1 MNKNLIRTLLFSGFI
16 FFVVGCD
23 ACASQERIQVGH
35 KEKIAKVGISNVYI
49 ADSDLDTRLIE
60 RKQKEISDPAK
71 FQEWFEDYKKDQAV
85 LLISRRVAEAFVVSQ
100 KDTIIANWNAIY
112 QRDSESD
119 RLEEIER
126 QKKTAKVYE
135 SMIIPGLKD
144 VFEKEMSPDSVY
156 QAMDSTGVRKYNWDR
171 IVKSAQ
177 NPRIGYRKVI
187 ERLQN
192 DIDRI
197 KSGNYIMDGIGSS
210 AEESLK
216 VQGQLQGLLGM
227 SLACF
232 DPRDMRPYGRY
243 AKKLE
248 SEGRFEIYDS
258 AIRERFWEK
267 FNPDAPAPDSPG
279 SE

>member
-126 QKKTAKVYE
+126 QKRSAKVYE
-135 SMIIPGLKD
+135 IIIPALID
-144 VFEKEMSPDSVY
+144 VFEKGISADLAYNSL
-156 QAMDSTGVRKYNWDR
+156 DSTIVKR
-171 IVKSAQ
+171 IRWNTLVKSAQ

-197 KSGNYIMDGIGSS
+197 KSGNYFASGFRS

>member
-135 SMIIPGLKD
+135 IMIIPGLKD

-187 ERLQN
+187 EGLQN

-197 KSGNYIMDGIGSS
+197 KSGNYFSSGFRS

>member
-119 RLEEIER
+119 RLENIER

-135 SMIIPGLKD
+135 IIIPALID
-144 VFEKEMSPDSVY
+144 VFEKGISADLAYNSL
-156 QAMDSTGVRKYNWDR
+156 DSTIVKR
-171 IVKSAQ
+171 IRWNTLVKSAQ

-197 KSGNYIMDGIGSS
+197 KSGNYFASGFRS

>member
-144 VFEKEMSPDSVY
+144 VFEKGMSPDSVY

-197 KSGNYIMDGIGSS
+197 KSGNYFASGFRS

>member
-135 SMIIPGLKD
+135 IIIPALID
-144 VFEKEMSPDSVY
+144 VFEKGISADLAYNSL
-156 QAMDSTGVRKYNWDR
+156 DSTIVKR
-171 IVKSAQ
+171 IRWNTLVKSAQ

-197 KSGNYIMDGIGSS
+197 KSGNYFASGFRS

>member
-126 QKKTAKVYE
+126 QKRSAKVYE

-144 VFEKEMSPDSVY
+144 VFEKGMSPDSVY

>member
-112 QRDSESD
+112 QRDSEAD
-119 RLEEIER
+119 RLKNIER

-135 SMIIPGLKD
+135 IIIPALID
-144 VFEKEMSPDSVY
+144 VFEKGISADLAYNSL
-156 QAMDSTGVRKYNWDR
+156 DSTIVKR
-171 IVKSAQ
+171 IRWNTLVKSAQ

-197 KSGNYIMDGIGSS
+197 KSGNYFASGFRS